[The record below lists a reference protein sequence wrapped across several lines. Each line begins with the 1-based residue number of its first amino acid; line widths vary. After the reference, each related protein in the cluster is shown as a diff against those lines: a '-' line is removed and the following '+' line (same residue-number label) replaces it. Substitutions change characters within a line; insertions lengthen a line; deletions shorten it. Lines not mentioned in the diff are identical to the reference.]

1 MAVTTKKLFN
11 AVGQA
16 GQSSTTVFASHGIEL
31 NNQDDID
38 VYVTKTTAGIAAN
51 NGKRILHYRQST
63 ASNLDSNH
71 PQVNNTDGLYF
82 PAITTS
88 GGTESLENYQLT
100 NNNNDI
106 TFNSAL
112 PAGAVVFVERR
123 TRDGSGDYTTLAGG
137 STIRSTEVN
146 RAFDESNFTA
156 QDGRNKALTIEGVL
170 FDGDQPNTN
179 FVTSSHI
186 VDGSIVNADVNTSA
200 GIAGTKVNP
209 AFGSQNI
216 STSGTLA
223 SGAQTVTG
231 NITVSG
237 TVDGRDI
244 ATDGSKLDNIEA
256 GATGDQTNAQIRAA
270 VEAASDS
277 NVFTDADHTKLD
289 GIDTGAKDDQTS
301 TEIKTL
307 LASDNLTDAH
317 LAQNSVGTSEIKD
330 DAVGPDQLINTAV
343 TASSYGSSTSI
354 PTITVD
360 AQGRITGASGNTVSF
375 DVEADTSPSLGGN
388 LDVENKEIIT
398 TTSNQDIVLTPNG
411 SGTVTVKGTGSASGA
426 IKFNSETNGRFI
438 ELKAPANSAL
448 SQDYTFTLPVNDGDN
463 GQFLKTDGLG
473 VLSWDTV
480 SGGGGGGGTAAP
492 NNIVTISESVDGSR
506 TDFSMSVTPASAQ
519 NLIVSVNGVIQKPNA
534 GTTIAGS
541 AEGYCV
547 SGATLKFATAPA
559 NGSSIFIT
567 EQSAT
572 TASDRIVE
580 GNSNVDVFDDNST
593 SRAVVNLD
601 GNEKFRINEGGQIGL
616 AGANYGTDGQV
627 LTSQGSGAAAQWESI
642 PTVNTDLV
650 NDTSPQLGGDLD
662 VQARKITTSTTNGYI
677 YLEPNGTGGTIIRGA
692 GGNDAKIQLNCG
704 QNTHGVTIKSPPH
717 SAGANY
723 VLTLP
728 DTNGNANQVLK
739 TDGSGNLDWVDQP
752 TDAGTLDG
760 IDSTSFLRSDAADIK
775 TAGHLTF
782 NDNIKARFGTSNDL
796 DIYHDGANSRIVD
809 SGTGS
814 LVIQTTRL
822 NVANAADSEGMLLSL
837 IHI

>member
-112 PAGAVVFVERR
+112 PAGAVVYVERR
-123 TRDGSGDYTTLAGG
+123 TRDGSGDYTTFAGG

-289 GIDTGAKDDQTS
+289 GIDTGAKDC
-301 TEIKTL
+301 L
-307 LASDNLTDAH
+307 L
-317 LAQNSVGTSEIKD
+317 
-330 DAVGPDQLINTAV
+330 
-343 TASSYGSSTSI
+343 Y
-354 PTITVD
+354 
-360 AQGRITGASGNTVSF
+360 
-375 DVEADTSPSLGGN
+375 TSPSPR
-388 LDVENKEIIT
+388 D
-398 TTSNQDIVLTPNG
+398 
-411 SGTVTVKGTGSASGA
+411 
-426 IKFNSETNGRFI
+426 
-438 ELKAPANSAL
+438 
-448 SQDYTFTLPVNDGDN
+448 
-463 GQFLKTDGLG
+463 
-473 VLSWDTV
+473 
-480 SGGGGGGGTAAP
+480 
-492 NNIVTISESVDGSR
+492 
-506 TDFSMSVTPASAQ
+506 
-519 NLIVSVNGVIQKPNA
+519 
-534 GTTIAGS
+534 
-541 AEGYCV
+541 
-547 SGATLKFATAPA
+547 ATLSRMP
-559 NGSSIFIT
+559 SS
-567 EQSAT
+567 A
-572 TASDRIVE
+572 
-580 GNSNVDVFDDNST
+580 
-593 SRAVVNLD
+593 
-601 GNEKFRINEGGQIGL
+601 
-616 AGANYGTDGQV
+616 
-627 LTSQGSGAAAQWESI
+627 
-642 PTVNTDLV
+642 
-650 NDTSPQLGGDLD
+650 
-662 VQARKITTSTTNGYI
+662 
-677 YLEPNGTGGTIIRGA
+677 
-692 GGNDAKIQLNCG
+692 
-704 QNTHGVTIKSPPH
+704 
-717 SAGANY
+717 
-723 VLTLP
+723 
-728 DTNGNANQVLK
+728 
-739 TDGSGNLDWVDQP
+739 
-752 TDAGTLDG
+752 
-760 IDSTSFLRSDAADIK
+760 
-775 TAGHLTF
+775 
-782 NDNIKARFGTSNDL
+782 
-796 DIYHDGANSRIVD
+796 
-809 SGTGS
+809 
-814 LVIQTTRL
+814 
-822 NVANAADSEGMLLSL
+822 
-837 IHI
+837 